1 MNRSP
6 FHKLIVTYYL
16 KPLSAKAVA
25 EEINGLMLKNRCAAN
40 VDTETVLKIWRE
52 EFARQ
57 GVWSALERQ
66 EGPRPLH
73 GYPETPLIKFLRNH
87 CRSLDDGLAA

>member
-1 MNRSP
+1 MKRSP

-25 EEINGLMLKNRCAAN
+25 EEINGLMLKNKCAAN
-40 VDTETVLKIWRE
+40 VDTDMVLAVWRD
-52 EFARQ
+52 EFKRN
-57 GVWSALERQ
+57 GIWSALERQ

-73 GYPETPLIKFLRNH
+73 GYAETPLIKFLRDH
-87 CRSLDDGLAA
+87 CRSLDEGLAA